1 MRNKIISLLVLL
13 LTAVTGAWAGGLE
26 GRTFVDFK
34 IEFREN
40 PYMVILPANGEL
52 PNGVLVDGTTYNG
65 SQHGVKG
72 GTITVP
78 VDGPVKFTIGACQY
92 SQNEIVVKKD
102 GEAFTTV
109 NNRATCGES
118 TGSFAKNV
126 TYVYNGKAATLTF
139 EFIGN
144 TFIPYFFAEAVEES
158 IEVTWDAKTKTG
170 TFVMP
175 AFDVEIAPIYAP
187 VAQWAKVENVDQL
200 PTAIEGIFAEST
212 DAIVKAG
219 TVAKVGSTEN
229 AQGTLMY
236 LVTTENK
243 KPTSTTGFSAT
254 VPTGAALTGSFAED
268 QTVYVWYY
276 IAGIDAA
283 EGVTPTEDN
292 TFNDSEICATP
303 LTVKLKAN
311 QFTLTLDPAP
321 VKNIT
326 VTAGTETKTPTTEGK
341 TDIKMNSEVKLKANE
356 GYKFRK
362 VEVKKGAAD
371 VKIESFSIQSSK
383 NTVSSSDTFTCS
395 IIDILPANATNQTF
409 EWKINSGAPA
419 GTTIKTVSDDTKT
432 VTIQAGAN
440 SGSITIEATA
450 KDGGGANKSKDIM
463 VKE

>member
-1 MRNKIISLLVLL
+1 MNNMKHKILMTLALLI
-13 LTAVTGAWAGGLE
+13 TAVTGAWAEEKMVTINSSTMSSGAVTATGFNIFDNYLYVNKNTATITTSE
-26 GRTFVDFK
+26 GVITK
-34 IEFREN
+34 
-40 PYMVILPANGEL
+40 MVIKKGDIYVDAFTEANV
-52 PNGVLVDGTTYNG
+52 GVAP
-65 SQHGVKG
+65 
-72 GTITVP
+72 GTITYGSDEITVTDINAESVTLSRKGDDNWSTSS
-78 VDGPVKFTIGACQY
+78 VDVYYGAP
-92 SQNEIVVKKD
+92 
-102 GEAFTTV
+102 
-109 NNRATCGES
+109 
-118 TGSFAKNV
+118 
-126 TYVYNGKAATLTF
+126 AAYPFL
-139 EFIGN
+139 I
-144 TFIPYFFAEAVEES
+144 
-158 IEVTWDAKTKTG
+158 TWDAATKTG

-187 VAQWAKVENVDQL
+187 VAQWAKVENADQI
-200 PTAIEGIFAEST
+200 PTAIEGIIAGEAK
-212 DAIVKAG
+212 DIVKAG

-236 LVTTENK
+236 LVTTTKEQ
-243 KPTSTTGFSAT
+243 PTSTTGFSAT
-254 VPTGAALTGSFAED
+254 VPTGATLTGSYAED

-276 IAGIDAA
+276 IKGIDAA
-283 EGVTPTEDN
+283 EGVTPTAEN

-362 VEVKKGAAD
+362 VEVKKGAPD
-371 VKIESFSIQSSK
+371 VKIESFSIHTSS
-383 NTVSSSDTFTCS
+383 NDVYSAGTFTCS

-432 VTIQAGAN
+432 VTILAGAV